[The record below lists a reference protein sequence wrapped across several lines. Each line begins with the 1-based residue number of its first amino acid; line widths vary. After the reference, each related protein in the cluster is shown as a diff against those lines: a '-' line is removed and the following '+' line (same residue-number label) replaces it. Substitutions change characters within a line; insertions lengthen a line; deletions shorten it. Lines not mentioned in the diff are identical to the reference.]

1 MRLNV
6 TWFVIIRLWGLIHT
20 NFKYASIVIVSAVVV
35 FLKTMNDEKLEVG
48 FSVDFI
54 FNLLIL

>member
-1 MRLNV
+1 M
-6 TWFVIIRLWGLIHT
+6 WFVLTRFWGLIHI
-20 NFKYASIVIVSAVVV
+20 NFNMLVVIVSAVVV
-35 FLKTMNDEKLEVG
+35 FLKTMNDEKLELG